1 LFFRVI
7 PDPYLAQFYCR
18 SFPATANCSCLGLAW
33 HASVSVANLSQKKRH
48 QWSDFKGTAH
58 VASSQDAS
66 LKNFPDFQA
75 PLACYMLWAM
85 GDIMK
90 SLKKD
95 SIDDEVNVSGV

>member
-1 LFFRVI
+1 V
-7 PDPYLAQFYCR
+7 
-18 SFPATANCSCLGLAW
+18 SFQILIWLNFIVEVFPRQRIVHALGLLGML
-33 HASVSVANLSQKKRH
+33 VSLSQTFRRKKRH
-48 QWSDFKGTAH
+48 QCNDFKGTAH